1 MDSII
6 DANKVG
12 VALLVSIGYNSP
24 SARISGLSPIPFT
37 HDDTR
42 NLKNLLEGLNYAVI
56 RKKNVSAYRF
66 VSWYKKLAEYPY
78 PATCKRII
86 LYVSS
91 HGDDGIL
98 WMEDG
103 TEVNI
108 CDVISSFRINVSGN
122 ISLAE
127 TAKLFIFDACR
138 GSYSDRGRFIRKSK
152 SDDGITCLGKV
163 PKEGNML
170 IAYSSTRYY
179 KSYGRT
185 STGSR
190 WTNCFLKAVRESKE
204 EDDVLHILTE
214 ANIIMRNEPNKSCYQ
229 TAEFLCSLADHVY
242 FKKEAKLKK

>member
-24 SARISGLSPIPFT
+24 NARESGLSPIPFT
-37 HDDTR
+37 HKDTR
-42 NLKNLLEGLNYAVI
+42 NLKKLLEGLNYAVI

-78 PATCKRII
+78 PATCRSII
-86 LYVSS
+86 LYFSG
-91 HGDDGIL
+91 HGDDDIL
-98 WMEDG
+98 WMQDAS
-103 TEVNI
+103 EVNI
-108 CDVISSFRINVSGN
+108 SDVISSFRINVSGN

-127 TAKLFIFDACR
+127 TAKLFFFDACR
-138 GSYSDRGRFIRKSK
+138 GSLSDHGRFIPKSK
-152 SDDGITCLGKV
+152 SGDGITCLGKV

-179 KSYGRT
+179 KSYGKN

-190 WTNCFLKAVRESKE
+190 WTNCFLNAVRESKE

-214 ANIIMRNEPNKSCYQ
+214 ANIMMRNKPNKQCYQ
-229 TAEFLCSLADHVY
+229 IGEFLCSLADHVY